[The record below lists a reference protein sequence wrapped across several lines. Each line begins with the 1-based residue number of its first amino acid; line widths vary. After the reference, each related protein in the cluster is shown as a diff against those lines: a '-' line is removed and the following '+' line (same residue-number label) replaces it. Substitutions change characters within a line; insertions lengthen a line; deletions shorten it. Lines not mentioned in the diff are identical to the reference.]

1 MRKKIN
7 IDGWL
12 VGSAEHGESSH
23 LLLKVVV
30 VGRVGHASRV
40 GVVVGIRIHHAK
52 WAEVIWLLSHHVW
65 ILLSHGVVL
74 VGIGRVGGRRLL
86 LRVDFDLLLADG
98 ANNLY

>member
-23 LLLKVVV
+23 LLLKIVVV
-30 VGRVGHASRV
+30 WRVGHASGV
-40 GVVVGIRIHHAK
+40 GVVVGVRIHHAK
-52 WAEVIWLLSHHVW
+52 WAEVIRLLSHHVW

-86 LRVDFDLLLADG
+86 LRVDFDLLPADRP
-98 ANNLY
+98 NNLY